1 MKDKIIVKKEKNYL
15 AGNYKE
21 LDWLAWVA
29 TFTLALFVVIGV
41 VAFFSPPIVGYAG
54 DEYLKV
60 NDAGWDS
67 MSYYVVGEVYIRESI
82 ASGGFHN
89 SGDQMTV
96 GVSKFVY
103 DQLEEGNVI
112 SLSIDSEGG
121 YQYGGDIYNSVDSFP
136 TIDDFLDSAWI
147 TCVFATIYIV
157 IIWLLVVL
165 GRKGAEVITLS
176 NVEIIKKIRTW
187 RGMYS
192 YLKCD
197 EGLFRLKDEYV
208 YITCDVGDILYV
220 DVYGDGDD
228 LSQPRFYGLKVNL
241 KKINDASFILSD
253 MMDDMGAEA
262 TQ

>member
-1 MKDKIIVKKEKNYL
+1 MKDKIIVKKGKNYL

-21 LDWLAWVA
+21 FDWLVRLAMI
-29 TFTLALFVVIGV
+29 TLALFVVIGV
-41 VAFFSPPIVGYAG
+41 VAFFSPPIVGSAG

-67 MSYYVVGEVYIRESI
+67 MSYYVVGKVYIWESM
-82 ASGGFHN
+82 ASGGFHD

-96 GVSKFVY
+96 GVSEFVY

-112 SLSIDSEGG
+112 SLSLDSEGN
-121 YQYGGDIYNSVDSFP
+121 YQYGGDIYNSVDLFL
-136 TIDDFLDSAWI
+136 TTDDLLDSAWVI
-147 TCVFATIYIV
+147 CVFLMIYV
-157 IIWLLVVL
+157 AMIWLLVVL

-176 NVEIIKKIRTW
+176 NAEIIKKIRTW

-208 YITCDVGDILYV
+208 YTTCDVGDILYV
-220 DVYGDGDD
+220 DGDD
-228 LSQPRFYGLKVNL
+228 LSQPRLYGLKENL
-241 KKINDASFILSD
+241 KKIKNRSTILSN
-253 MMDDMGAEA
+253 MMDEMEEEM
-262 TQ
+262 